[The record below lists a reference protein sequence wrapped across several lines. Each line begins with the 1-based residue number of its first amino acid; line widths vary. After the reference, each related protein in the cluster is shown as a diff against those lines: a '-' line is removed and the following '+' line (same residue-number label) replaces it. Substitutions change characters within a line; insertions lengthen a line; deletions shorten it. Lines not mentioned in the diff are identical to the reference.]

1 LQRLRLL
8 ILGGT
13 SEATA
18 LTRELAGAPGVAPI
32 LSLAGATE
40 HPAPSPI
47 QRRIGG
53 FGGAVGLAAFLRAE
67 GIEAIV
73 DATHPFAA
81 RMSMN
86 AAAAAQATGTPIV
99 VFTRP
104 PWERR
109 DGDRWLEVAT
119 MDEAVDALGPRR
131 RTVFLT
137 QGRLRLAAF
146 KRAPQHHYVVR
157 AIDRPEIA
165 ALPDCRLILARGPFA
180 LADEIA
186 LMRHERIDVV
196 VTKNSGG
203 AATYPKIEAA
213 RALGIEVV
221 IVARPKPPQAETLH
235 DLDAV
240 LAWIKAHRAPP

>member
-1 LQRLRLL
+1 LRLL

-13 SEATA
+13 SEAAA
-18 LTRELAGAPGVAPI
+18 LARKLAEAPGVAPT

-40 HPAPSPI
+40 NPAPSPI
-47 QRRIGG
+47 PRRIGG
-53 FGGAVGLAAFLRAE
+53 FGGAEGLAAFLHAE
-67 GIEAIV
+67 EIEAIV

-86 AAAAAQATGTPIV
+86 AAAAAQATGTPLV

-109 DGDRWLEVAT
+109 DGDRWLEVTT

-137 QGRLRLAAF
+137 QGRLQLAAF
-146 KRAPQHHYVVR
+146 ARAPQHHYVVR
-157 AIDRPEIA
+157 AIDRPAEIA
-165 ALPDCRLILARGPFA
+165 ALPDCKLILARGPFA
-180 LADEIA
+180 LPDEIA
-186 LMRHERIDVV
+186 LIRNERIDVL

-203 AATYPKIEAA
+203 AATYPKIEAS

-221 IVARPKPPQAETLH
+221 IVRRPVAPRAETLH
-235 DLDAV
+235 ALDHV
-240 LAWIKAHRAPP
+240 LAWIMAHRAAP